1 MSDENDVMSE
11 VARVLGEHAD
21 AAQGER
27 GDATRFVSRWY
38 CTCGVSIGQDWKPRA
53 ELLRAH
59 QAAMLAEAGL
69 LRDQATIDAL
79 NERCRILVD
88 EGDRLRAQIATQ
100 EPAGGTQGGSG
111 DSRASGGSCAR
122 CGTGITLPANDP
134 ENREMA
140 VCAPCEITVLKEGY
154 GRARAQV
161 ERVRAQCVRMTKSSD
176 EKTQRHGNALL
187 HILDGEDTP

>member
-100 EPAGGTQGGSG
+100 EPAGATQGGSG
-111 DSRASGGSCAR
+111 DSGASGGLGERLRAL
-122 CGTGITLPANDP
+122 GTGQTRTLRKALRAMADEADRL
-134 ENREMA
+134 ENEA
-140 VCAPCEITVLKEGY
+140 EL
-154 GRARAQV
+154 
-161 ERVRAQCVRMTKSSD
+161 
-176 EKTQRHGNALL
+176 QRHSARSWRVQAEQAQ
-187 HILDGEDTP
+187 GELRVIEGMSAR